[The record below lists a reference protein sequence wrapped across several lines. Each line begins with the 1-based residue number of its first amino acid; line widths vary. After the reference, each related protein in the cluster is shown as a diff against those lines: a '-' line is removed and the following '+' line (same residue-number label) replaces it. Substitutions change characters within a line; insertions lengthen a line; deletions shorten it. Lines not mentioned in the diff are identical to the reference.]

1 MVRFPLF
8 RRFVEGQAGVTMV
21 EALLTI
27 PLVMLIIAGMIE
39 GGVMMYQFSQT
50 AKAMQIGARI
60 AIVSDPAVAD
70 MFDQITADYPTDSD
84 GDPVPT
90 DAREVSC
97 GYDTTPCDGAALAR
111 IYDGGDGACGA
122 SGNPGDLVGVCDV
135 APFISP
141 ENLRISYIRSGLGY
155 VGRPRGPVV
164 TVRVEVRNLRFDT
177 FILDDL
183 ISYFLPSSTFGSFLI
198 PAQPVALTSE
208 DLSTTS

>member
-1 MVRFPLF
+1 MVRLPLF

-27 PLVMLIIAGMIE
+27 PLVMLVVAGMIE
-39 GGVMMYQFSQT
+39 GGMMMYQFSQT
-50 AKAMQIGARI
+50 AKAMQIGARL
-60 AIVSDPAVAD
+60 AIVSDPVVAD
-70 MFDQITADYPTDSD
+70 MSALTADYPTGSE
-84 GDPVPT
+84 GGPVPT
-90 DAREVSC
+90 DPVSVVC
-97 GYDTTPCDGAALAR
+97 GAGASPCDADALER

-141 ENLRISYIRSGLGY
+141 GNLRISYIRSGLGY
-155 VGRPRGPVV
+155 VGRPLGPVV

-177 FILDDL
+177 FILDDV
-183 ISYFLPSSTFGSFLI
+183 ISFFLPSSTFGSFLI
-198 PAQPVALTSE
+198 PAQPVTLTSE